1 MRLSREIAILIG
13 PLTAALSIVPL
24 GAQAQ
29 PEGLPFDEAAAT
41 ITESDLRARI
51 GTLAHDSMR
60 GRSTPSPELEK
71 AARYIASKFRTFGL
85 LPAVGDDY
93 LQRYPVTTMRLG
105 PTAAQSL
112 ELHGPRGER
121 IELSPATDF
130 IAVPAG
136 ERLEGEGPVVVAD
149 ADDRETDLL
158 GRVALV
164 QVTSGTLRTALGTM
178 RELLEGRKAAAV
190 ILVIDAQESYLDGIR
205 RFFGSER
212 TALGDAIGFPGPVA
226 LVPASK
232 LPQALSDAIRS
243 GGPTEGWS
251 AVLRS
256 QAEIIRE
263 EAMNTVG
270 WLEGSD
276 PELKNEYVIFTA
288 HMDHVGVGRPV
299 NGDSIYNGADDD
311 ASGTAAVVELA
322 QAFARTRPRPK
333 RSLIFV
339 TVSGE
344 EKGLWGSRWYVEN
357 PPFPLENTVAN
368 INLDMI
374 GRNWQ
379 DTIAVIGLEQSTLG
393 ETARRIAGGHPELD
407 MTVVDDQWPGERFY
421 YRSDHYN
428 FARNGVPI
436 LFFFSGTHEDY
447 HRPSD
452 EPSRIE
458 YEKTARVTRLLYYLG
473 LEVANAEDRP
483 RWDPEAYRSVVGGEG
498 GQGG

>member
-1 MRLSREIAILIG
+1 LEFRGPAGQRIAL
-13 PLTAALSIVPL
+13 
-24 GAQAQ
+24 
-29 PEGLPFDEAAAT
+29 D
-41 ITESDLRARI
+41 
-51 GTLAHDSMR
+51 
-60 GRSTPSPELEK
+60 
-71 AARYIASKFRTFGL
+71 
-85 LPAVGDDY
+85 
-93 LQRYPVTTMRLG
+93 
-105 PTAAQSL
+105 
-112 ELHGPRGER
+112 
-121 IELSPATDF
+121 PATDF
-130 IAVPAG
+130 IPVPAG
-136 ERLEGEGPVVVAD
+136 ERLEGEGPLVVVD

-164 QVTSGTLRTALGTM
+164 RANSGTLRSALGSM
-178 RELLEGRKAAAV
+178 RELLAGRQASAV
-190 ILVIDAQESYLDGIR
+190 ILVLDARDSYLDGVR

-212 TALGDAIGFPGPVA
+212 TALGDASVFPGPVA
-226 LVPASK
+226 LISASR
-232 LPQALSDAIRS
+232 LPGALSEAVRR
-243 GGPTEGWS
+243 GGSAEGWS
-251 AVLRS
+251 AMIRS
-256 QAEIIRE
+256 SSEIVQADGL
-263 EAMNTVG
+263 NTIG

-276 PELKNEYVIFTA
+276 PELKSEYVIFTA

-311 ASGTAAVVELA
+311 ASGTAAVIELA

-357 PPFPLENTVAN
+357 PPFPLANTVAN

-379 DTIAVIGLEQSTLG
+379 DTIAVIGLQQSTLG
-393 ETARRIAGGHPELD
+393 ETVQRISTGHPELD
-407 MTVVDDQWPGERFY
+407 MAVVDDQWPDERFY

-428 FARNGVPI
+428 FARSGVPI

-473 LEVANAEDRP
+473 LEVANAADRP
-483 RWDPEAYRSVVGGEG
+483 QWDPEAYRSVVSGEG
-498 GQGG
+498 R